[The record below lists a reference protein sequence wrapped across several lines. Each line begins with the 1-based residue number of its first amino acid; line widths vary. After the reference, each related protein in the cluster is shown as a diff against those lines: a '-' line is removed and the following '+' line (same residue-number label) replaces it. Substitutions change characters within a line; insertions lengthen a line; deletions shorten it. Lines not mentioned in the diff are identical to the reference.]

1 MKAIRVSEFGG
12 PEVLK
17 LQDVPDPRP
26 DSGQVLVRVKAA
38 GVNPVD
44 TYIRAGAYARK
55 PNLPYTP
62 GMDAAGVVEDVNVVG
77 GIHVNANRTCQF
89 AVAAAERL

>member
-1 MKAIRVSEFGG
+1 MRAIRVSEFGG

-17 LQDVPDPRP
+17 VQEAPDPVP

-44 TYIRAGAYARK
+44 TYIRAG
-55 PNLPYTP
+55 
-62 GMDAAGVVEDVNVVG
+62 V
-77 GIHVNANRTCQF
+77 
-89 AVAAAERL
+89 